1 MLAVYFKERTT
12 LSEEPDI
19 ITHFRCVLSASC
31 VFQRKDNS
39 FGWVVCS
46 TALISII
53 SILRGIGD
61 SKADVCPFFEKH
73 ESVENISELHTK
85 DNTNLLKIICLLYL
99 YLFVLW
105 RYTYI

>member
-1 MLAVYFKERTT
+1 VLAVYFKERTP
-12 LSEEPDI
+12 LSEEPGI
-19 ITHFRCVLSASC
+19 ITYFRSVLSASC

-39 FGWVVCS
+39 FGWVVCP

-73 ESVENISELHTK
+73 ESVENISELS
-85 DNTNLLKIICLLYL
+85 
-99 YLFVLW
+99 LFTSSIML
-105 RYTYI
+105 RLNEG

>member
-19 ITHFRCVLSASC
+19 ITHFRCVISASC

-39 FGWVVCS
+39 FGWVVCP

-73 ESVENISELHTK
+73 ESVENISELS
-85 DNTNLLKIICLLYL
+85 
-99 YLFVLW
+99 LFTSSIML
-105 RYTYI
+105 RLNEG

>member
-1 MLAVYFKERTT
+1 
-12 LSEEPDI
+12 
-19 ITHFRCVLSASC
+19 
-31 VFQRKDNS
+31 
-39 FGWVVCS
+39 VCP

-85 DNTNLLKIICLLYL
+85 DNTNLLKIIWYKRLGKDRISYPMLNTIIRHDPTQ
-99 YLFVLW
+99 
-105 RYTYI
+105 RYEMQILSYVPTTK